1 MGMSCLNLGTLKDRR
16 LRTAVFVVICGPL
29 LATLRLAVAQTS
41 NPRTTDHRQK
51 RVALIIHA
59 ADQVGNPVA
68 PDLVKDVVA
77 LEHGNKLQVVDG
89 PKSAGR
95 KQIALL
101 LDSNFH
107 QRKVLGLEQRTAL
120 ELLSEFDK
128 ERAQALVMSYGAEI
142 HSSRELTDDMGS
154 LKNFTGSVLV
164 ETDKRNETVLLYDA
178 MKRAFERLSV
188 GPGTK
193 AIVIFAEGNDHG
205 SSIGWKSLTRL
216 AHRAHIA
223 CYAVLF
229 ADHSPYGREVRRY
242 GYYLVELAPRSGGR
256 LWEVGDNPR
265 KVHETVR
272 QATAQLDSQGLIEVL
287 VPDVRTNR
295 FHSIKVTSTG
305 HRLSAQTGYFDDGMQ

>member
-1 MGMSCLNLGTLKDRR
+1 MGMSCLNLGRLKDRR

-29 LATLRLAVAQTS
+29 LATIRLAVAQTS
-41 NPRTTDHRQK
+41 NPRTADFRQK

-59 ADQVGNPVA
+59 ADQVGNPVV

-77 LEHGNKLQVVDG
+77 MEHGNNLQVVDG

-95 KQIALL
+95 KQIAVLI
-101 LDSNFH
+101 DSNFH
-107 QRKVLGLEQRTAL
+107 QRKVLALEQQTAV
-120 ELLSEFDK
+120 ELLSGF
-128 ERAQALVMSYGAEI
+128 EREKARALVIRYGAEI
-142 HSSRELTDDMGS
+142 HSSGELTDDLGG
-154 LKNFTGSVLV
+154 LKNFTDSLRV

-178 MKRAFERLSV
+178 MKRAFEKLND

-193 AIVIFAEGNDHG
+193 AVVVFAEGNDHG
-205 SSIGWKSLTRL
+205 SSIAWRSLARL
-216 AHRAHIA
+216 AQRGHIA
-223 CYAVLF
+223 CYVVLF
-229 ADHSPYGREVRRY
+229 ADHSFYGREVRHY
-242 GYYLVELAPRSGGR
+242 GYYLVELAPKTGGR

-265 KVHETVR
+265 KVHETVK

>member
-1 MGMSCLNLGTLKDRR
+1 MVTLCL
-16 LRTAVFVVICGPL
+16 P
-29 LATLRLAVAQTS
+29 VAQTS
-41 NPRTTDHRQK
+41 NPGTSDAGPRKVT
-51 RVALIIHA
+51 LIIHA
-59 ADQVGNPVA
+59 TDQGGNPVA
-68 PDLVKDVVA
+68 PDLVKGVVA
-77 LEHGNKLQVVDG
+77 MEHGKKLQVVDG

-107 QRKVLGLEQRTAL
+107 QRKVLALEQQTAV
-120 ELLSEFDK
+120 ELLSEFGK

-142 HSSRELTDDMGS
+142 HSSGELTDDMGS

-256 LWEVGDNPR
+256 LWEVGDSPR
-265 KVHETVR
+265 KAHETVE
-272 QATAQLDSQGLIEVL
+272 QVTGLLESQGLLEVL
-287 VPDVRTNR
+287 VPDVRRNR
-295 FHSIKVTSTG
+295 FHPVKVTSTG
-305 HRLSAQTGYFDDGMQ
+305 YRISAQTGYFDDGMQ